1 MIILKLNYTN
11 RVLKK
16 SDLSVRASS
25 GAGNQRSLSVFCCQK
40 YRSGDDLISLEVAK
54 SPTSQTETFQPNFY
68 FGAKAAQMMEDGK
81 YKIQNTMLF

>member
-1 MIILKLNYTN
+1 M
-11 RVLKK
+11 LKK

-25 GAGNQRSLSVFCCQK
+25 GAGNQSLSVFCCQK
-40 YRSGDDLISLEVAK
+40 YRSGDDLISVEVAK

-81 YKIQNTMLF
+81 YKIQNPLSSF